1 MVGAAVCA
9 GVGAGA
15 AEEREFVR
23 TTLTGAVTVMGLP
36 LLAAYGAAAQVP
48 TQWSGGGGAA

>member
-1 MVGAAVCA
+1 MAGAAVCA